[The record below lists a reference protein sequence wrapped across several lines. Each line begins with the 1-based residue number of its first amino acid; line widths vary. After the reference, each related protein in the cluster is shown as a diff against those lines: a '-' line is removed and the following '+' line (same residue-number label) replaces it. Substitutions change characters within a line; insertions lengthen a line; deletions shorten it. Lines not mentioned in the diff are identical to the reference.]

1 MLFSVTIIEG
11 YSTSTYYGFDDINA
25 ACKFAY
31 AHKDNFV
38 KISCNDTPIYGTII
52 EEEDGRVIFGNIL
65 HSNMLK

>member
-11 YSTSTYYGFDDINA
+11 YSTSTYYGFDDIGD
-25 ACKFAY
+25 ACRFAY

-38 KISCNDTPIYGTII
+38 KISCNDEPIYGTII
-52 EEEDGRVIFGNIL
+52 EEEDGRVIFGNIW